1 MKMWKKV
8 WYPRLRKTKV
18 LLFLSVGFLV
28 LVRSAFAET
37 DLQEQKLAIVQEE
50 AKKGNYKLITPESLR
65 NRFLKNPSSLFL
77 VDTRQDWE
85 YQQEHIQGAVNL
97 PIRPNWWAQ
106 YSPGVRAKMKK
117 LLGPDKERQAVFY

>member
-1 MKMWKKV
+1 MWKQI

-28 LVRSAFAET
+28 LARSAFAET

-50 AKKGNYKLITPESLR
+50 AKRGNYKLITPESLR
-65 NRFLKNPSSLFL
+65 DRFLKNPSSLFL
-77 VDTRQDWE
+77 VDPRQDWE

-97 PIRPNWWAQ
+97 PIRPTWWTQ
-106 YSPGVRAKMKK
+106 YSPWVRASIKK
-117 LLGPDKERQAVFY
+117 VLGPDKNQCFVFY